1 MRDQIVPTQESA
13 TLEARAPV
21 AWSAPTLTELPIAEL
36 TQGVGGP
43 NFDGDASPQS

>member
-1 MRDQIVPTQESA
+1 VRDQIVPTQESA

-36 TQGVGGP
+36 TQGVSGLS
-43 NFDGDASPQS
+43 FDADVSPQS